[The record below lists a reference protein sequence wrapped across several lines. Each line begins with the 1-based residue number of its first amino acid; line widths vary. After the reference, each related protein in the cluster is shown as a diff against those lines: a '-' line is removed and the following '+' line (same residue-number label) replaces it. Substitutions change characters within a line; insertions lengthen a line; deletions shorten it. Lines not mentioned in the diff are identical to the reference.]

1 MAVVSDGSYGIPKG
15 LVFSFPVVCQNGN
28 YKIVQG
34 LKIDEFSRQK
44 IEITTRELIE
54 ERNIAFEQLGIK
66 S

>member
-15 LVFSFPVVCQNGN
+15 LVFSFPVTCQNGN

-44 IEITTRELIE
+44 LEITTRELIE
-54 ERNIAFEQLGIK
+54 ERNIAFEELGIK
-66 S
+66 

>member
-15 LVFSFPVVCQNGN
+15 LVFSFPVTCQNGN

-44 IEITTRELIE
+44 LEITTRELIE
-54 ERNIAFEQLGIK
+54 ERNIAFEELGLK
-66 S
+66 